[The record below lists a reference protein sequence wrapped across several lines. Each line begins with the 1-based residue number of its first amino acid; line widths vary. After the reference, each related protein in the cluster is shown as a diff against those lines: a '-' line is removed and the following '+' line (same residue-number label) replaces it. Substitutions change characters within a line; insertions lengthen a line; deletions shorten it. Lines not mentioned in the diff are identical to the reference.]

1 MMIKLRNIHTN
12 DVVQVE
18 MLEKTKRT
26 SKYGT
31 TKWTVKMESG
41 EITTV
46 TGFQGWYEV
55 K

>member
-1 MMIKLRNIHTN
+1 MIKLKNIHTN
-12 DVVQVE
+12 DVVPVE
-18 MLEKTKRT
+18 LLEKTERT
-26 SKYGT
+26 SKCGT

-41 EITTV
+41 ETTTV